1 MSTIPLKSNTGT
13 ITLLENGTIEI
24 KKFEMYTLI
33 PKKSITRVNISS
45 EGRVI
50 MYQSNTIYS
59 PDHDFKVDKVNVP
72 RIREMFSEYLNG
84 YDDEPECS
92 NLATSAVII
101 QEYKN
106 SIRMIV
112 EQLTMVRNFNIDY
125 STEVENRFEIMQKRI
140 DKLESA
146 KVQSRNKSY
155 KYVKI
160 LMMLI
165 ILSWFLYNLNISVLC
180 AKKILAEK
188 EANKTYP
195 IIDLP
200 ILHPPFEHYV
210 SLESF

>member
-24 KKFEMYTLI
+24 KKFEMYMLI
-33 PKKSITRVNISS
+33 PKKSINRVNISS

-50 MYQSNTIYS
+50 IYQSNTTYS

-84 YDDEPECS
+84 YDEPECS

-125 STEVENRFEIMQKRI
+125 STEVENRFEIMQKKI
-140 DKLESA
+140 DQLESA
-146 KVQSRNKSY
+146 KARPRPKTYN
-155 KYVKI
+155 YVKI

-165 ILSWFLYNLNISVLC
+165 VLSWFLYNLNISVLC

-188 EANKTYP
+188 DANKTYP
-195 IIDLP
+195 VIELP